1 MAKGMALTIGLNSV
15 DPEHYGWL
23 GSLNACESDATAY
36 TDIAKSRNFNVKTL
50 LTKDATRANVIDEV
64 SQAAN
69 TLKAGDI
76 FMLSYAGHGGQ
87 IPDLN
92 GDELDELDE
101 TMCLYDG
108 QLTDDELNALFAKF
122 AEGVRILVFSDSC
135 HSGTNVRAEPPVSC
149 QSSTVIKDALQSNGK
164 TSTQERYRSMPI
176 DVCLHVYMANK
187 TFYDNI
193 SQDKS
198 LSDAEDN
205 VKASVLLLS
214 ACQDDQLSRDGIFH
228 GLFTSK
234 LLYVWNHGGCD
245 KNYRQFYD
253 EIYKLMPS
261 VQQPNYYRTG
271 KIDSEFEN
279 EKVFEL

>member
-1 MAKGMALTIGLNSV
+1 MALTIGLNAV
-15 DPEHYGWL
+15 DPGHYQGWSGEL
-23 GSLNACESDATAY
+23 RACESDAVAY
-36 TDIAKSRNFNVKTL
+36 ADIAKSRNFKVKTL
-50 LTKDATRANVIDEV
+50 LTKDATRANVISEL
-64 SQAAN
+64 SQVAN
-69 TLKAGDI
+69 TLKTGDI

-92 GDELDELDE
+92 GDELDGLDE

-108 QLTDDELNALFAKF
+108 QLIDDELNSQFAKF

-149 QSSTVIKDALQSNGK
+149 QSSSVTKEASKSNGK
-164 TSTQERYRSMPI
+164 TNTQECYRSMPI
-176 DVCLHVYMANK
+176 DVCIRVYMANK

-193 SQDKS
+193 LLDKS
-198 LSDAEDN
+198 LSDAEDS

-214 ACQDDQLSRDGIFH
+214 ACQDNQLSRDGLFN

-271 KIDSEFEN
+271 NIDSEFEQEN
-279 EKVFEL
+279 VFEI